1 MKGFMSSGHILKK
14 SIEIHNM
21 GKYDST
27 IMFAEEQVKRMKD
40 QISLYKKF
48 KNPGWESAVE
58 SLTRQI
64 NNKMASIFD
73 MKKRNK

>member
-1 MKGFMSSGHILKK
+1 MILRLSASSWKNTGLNKD
-14 SIEIHNM
+14 M
-21 GKYDST
+21 GKYDSS
-27 IMFAEEQVKRMKD
+27 IKFAEEQVKRMKD

-48 KNPGWESAVE
+48 KNPGWEAAVE

-64 NNKMASIFD
+64 TSKQKAIAD

>member
-14 SIEIHNM
+14 SIEIRNM
-21 GKYDST
+21 GKHDST
-27 IMFAEEQVKRMKD
+27 IKFAEEQVKRMKD

-58 SLTRQI
+58 SLTRQVSSKQKAI
-64 NNKMASIFD
+64 AD

>member
-14 SIEIHNM
+14 SIEIRNM
-21 GKYDST
+21 GKHDST
-27 IMFAEEQVKRMKD
+27 IKFAEEQVKRMKD

>member
-1 MKGFMSSGHILKK
+1 
-14 SIEIHNM
+14 M
-21 GKYDST
+21 GKYDSS
-27 IMFAEEQVKRMKD
+27 IKFAEEQVKRMKE

>member
-1 MKGFMSSGHILKK
+1 
-14 SIEIHNM
+14 M
-21 GKYDST
+21 GKLGTS
-27 IMFAEEQVKRMKD
+27 IRFAEQQIERLKQ

-64 NNKMASIFD
+64 SSKQKAIAD

>member
-1 MKGFMSSGHILKK
+1 
-14 SIEIHNM
+14 M
-21 GKYDST
+21 GKFDTS
-27 IMFAEEQVKRMKD
+27 IRFAEEQIERLKQ

-48 KNPGWESAVE
+48 KNPGWEAAVE

-64 NNKMASIFD
+64 ASKQKAIAD

>member
-1 MKGFMSSGHILKK
+1 MLNLSFVQ
-14 SIEIHNM
+14 M
-21 GKYDST
+21 GKLGTS
-27 IMFAEEQVKRMKD
+27 IRFAEQQIERLKQ

>member
-1 MKGFMSSGHILKK
+1 
-14 SIEIHNM
+14 M
-21 GKYDST
+21 GKFDTS
-27 IMFAEEQVKRMKD
+27 IQFAEQQIERLKQ

-58 SLTRQI
+58 SLTRQVSSKQKAI
-64 NNKMASIFD
+64 AD

>member
-14 SIEIHNM
+14 SIEIRNM
-21 GKYDST
+21 GKHDST
-27 IMFAEEQVKRMKD
+27 IKFAEEQVKRMKE

-64 NNKMASIFD
+64 NSKAASIAD
-73 MKKRNK
+73 IKKRNK

>member
-1 MKGFMSSGHILKK
+1 
-14 SIEIHNM
+14 M
-21 GKYDST
+21 GKFDTT
-27 IMFAEEQVKRMKD
+27 ILFAEQQIERLKQ

-64 NNKMASIFD
+64 SSKQKAIAD

>member
-1 MKGFMSSGHILKK
+1 
-14 SIEIHNM
+14 M
-21 GKYDST
+21 GKYDTS
-27 IMFAEEQVKRMKD
+27 IRFAEEQIERLKQ

-58 SLTRQI
+58 SLTRQVSSKQKAI
-64 NNKMASIFD
+64 AD

>member
-1 MKGFMSSGHILKK
+1 
-14 SIEIHNM
+14 M
-21 GKYDST
+21 GKFDTT
-27 IMFAEEQVKRMKD
+27 ILFAEQQIERLKQ

-48 KNPGWESAVE
+48 KNPGWEATVE

-64 NNKMASIFD
+64 ASKQKAIAD

>member
-1 MKGFMSSGHILKK
+1 
-14 SIEIHNM
+14 M
-21 GKYDST
+21 GKHDST
-27 IMFAEEQVKRMKD
+27 IKFAEEQVKRMKD

-64 NNKMASIFD
+64 SSKQKAIAD

>member
-1 MKGFMSSGHILKK
+1 MRLSVSFWKNTGLNKD
-14 SIEIHNM
+14 M
-21 GKYDST
+21 GKYDSS
-27 IMFAEEQVKRMKD
+27 IKFAEEQVKRMKD

-48 KNPGWESAVE
+48 KNPGWEAAVE

-64 NNKMASIFD
+64 TSKQKAIAD

>member
-1 MKGFMSSGHILKK
+1 MRLSVSFWKNTGL
-14 SIEIHNM
+14 NNYM
-21 GKYDST
+21 GKYDTS
-27 IMFAEEQVKRMKD
+27 IRFAEEQIERLKQ

-58 SLTRQI
+58 SLTRQVSSKQKAI
-64 NNKMASIFD
+64 AD

>member
-1 MKGFMSSGHILKK
+1 MGLNKD
-14 SIEIHNM
+14 M
-21 GKYDST
+21 GKYDTS
-27 IMFAEEQVKRMKD
+27 IRFAEEQIERMKQ

-48 KNPGWESAVE
+48 KNPGWEAAVE

-64 NNKMASIFD
+64 ASKQKAIAD

>member
-1 MKGFMSSGHILKK
+1 
-14 SIEIHNM
+14 M
-21 GKYDST
+21 GQYDSA
-27 IMFAEEQVKRMKD
+27 IKFAEEQIERLKQ

-48 KNPGWESAVE
+48 KNPGWEGAVD

-64 NNKMASIFD
+64 NNKKASIAD